1 LKEKLNLGQNA
12 KSFDGG
18 VKVMKKRV
26 GFFFVWMILA
36 GFLLGCAGNLKDTKI
51 KCPKCGAF
59 FSTKEG
65 AEEFERMR
73 ANPYR

>member
-1 LKEKLNLGQNA
+1 
-12 KSFDGG
+12 
-18 VKVMKKRV
+18 MKKCLSIFLV
-26 GFFFVWMILA
+26 LTILSVLFF
-36 GFLLGCAGNLKDTKI
+36 GCAGTLKDTKI

-73 ANPYR
+73 GYHPSR